1 MDSINF
7 SVVIPFPNGTELNQ
21 EQIQW
26 AESIGISAERAKWL
40 ASCPAGTRCGDKD
53 KPMRVLKYNPVAFI
67 HKAPSYRNYYFRIH
81 RRGVKIVKKLSP
93 DLEESMNMRDAICRQ
108 MGIYL
113 VPKPE

>member
-1 MDSINF
+1 MDSINL
-7 SVVIPFPNGTELNQ
+7 SIVIPFPNGTELNK
-21 EQIQW
+21 EQILW
-26 AESIGISAERAKWL
+26 AESVGISAERAKWL
-40 ASCPAGTRCGDKD
+40 ASCPAGTKCGDKD
-53 KPMRVLKYNPVAFI
+53 KPLKELKYNAMAYI

-93 DLEESMNMRDAICRQ
+93 DLEESMKMRDAICLQ

>member
-1 MDSINF
+1 MEINF
-7 SVVIPFPNGTELNQ
+7 QDVIPFPNGTELNQ
-21 EQIQW
+21 EQIRW

-40 ASCPAGTRCGDKD
+40 ASCPAGTKCGDKD
-53 KPMRVLKYNPVAFI
+53 KPLKVLKYNPVAFI

-81 RRGVKIVKKLSP
+81 RRGVKVVKKLSP
-93 DLEESMNMRDAICRQ
+93 DLDESMKMRDAICRQ

>member
-1 MDSINF
+1 MEINF
-7 SVVIPFPNGTELNQ
+7 QDVIPFPNGTELNH

-26 AESIGISAERAKWL
+26 AESVGISAERAKWL
-40 ASCPAGTRCGDKD
+40 ASCPAGTKCGDKD

-93 DLEESMNMRDAICRQ
+93 DLEESMNMRDAICFQ